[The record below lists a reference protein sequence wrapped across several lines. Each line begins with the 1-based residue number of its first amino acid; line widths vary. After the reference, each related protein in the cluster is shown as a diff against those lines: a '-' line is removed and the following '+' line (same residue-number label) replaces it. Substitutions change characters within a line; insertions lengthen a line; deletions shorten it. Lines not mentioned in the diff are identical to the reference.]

1 MIEKENNKFKNDLN
15 KEDGFMKIHRKK
27 KEENCEKDNCCEN
40 KKFDCDTS
48 ILLDVI
54 KKEKTSSKLK
64 ADIVENDKVYV
75 IYIDVP
81 GIKKDDITIYQDNEF
96 LEVTTHRKQIPYDFN
111 YLHEEISYGYNMRKF
126 YIGNN
131 DKERICARLTDG
143 VLEIFIPKIENN
155 ANLSRKI
162 SIN

>member
-1 MIEKENNKFKNDLN
+1 MFKDDKCLKKEF
-15 KEDGFMKIHRKK
+15 EMKDKDSEFTNIKK
-27 KEENCEKDNCCEN
+27 KKKSECECVEEKNAKY
-40 KKFDCDTS
+40 DTS
-48 ILLDVI
+48 VLLDVI

-96 LEVTTHRKQIPYDFN
+96 LEVTTHRKQAPYDFN
-111 YLHEEISYGYNMRKF
+111 YLHEEIAYGYNMRKF

-131 DKERICARLTDG
+131 DKERIAARLCDG
-143 VLEIFIPKIENN
+143 VLEIFIPKADTSN
-155 ANLSRKI
+155 NLSRKI
-162 SIN
+162 TIN

>member
-1 MIEKENNKFKNDLN
+1 MLKDDKCLEKDCEVKSKKDNEFTN
-15 KEDGFMKIHRKK
+15 IKK
-27 KEENCEKDNCCEN
+27 KNKSECECVEN
-40 KKFDCDTS
+40 KKDCCDTS

-96 LEVTTHRKQIPYDFN
+96 LEVTTHRKQVPYDFTF
-111 YLHEEISYGYNMRKF
+111 LHEEISYGYNMRKF

-155 ANLSRKI
+155 VSLSRKI

>member
-1 MIEKENNKFKNDLN
+1 MEKENKTECCFNNK
-15 KEDGFMKIHRKK
+15 KEDGFMRIHKK
-27 KEENCEKDNCCEN
+27 KQEENKEQ
-40 KKFDCDTS
+40 KKFENDTS

-96 LEVTTHRKQIPYDFN
+96 LEVTTNRKQIPYEFN